1 MKTVSIQ
8 LNRALRGK
16 PAGAVV
22 RVPANRDGLPKDRYW
37 RDRLKDAVTD
47 GCCEIKDPSGSNF
60 GEDLESAMT
69 TKSDTPK
76 AKASKSSSNSK
87 KGE

>member
-22 RVPANRDGLPKDRYW
+22 REPANRDGQPKDRYW
-37 RDRLKDAVTD
+37 RDRLEDAKTD
-47 GCCEIKDPSGSNF
+47 GCCEIVGSGGKKF
-60 GEDLESAMT
+60 DEELESAKT
-69 TKSDTPK
+69 TKSAAPK
-76 AKASKSSSNSK
+76 DKAAKPSSNSK